1 MPQKVLVVDDD
12 YSTRDLLTTIL
23 TTAGYEAVSVGTLN
37 GAFQMITEDEPDAVI
52 ADVRLE
58 GYNGLQL
65 AALTPRP
72 IPIIMVTGYSDPA
85 LEQQARQMGADYL
98 LKPVQPQTL
107 LDVLRRRLGDAPSP
121 EASRRLPS

>member
-1 MPQKVLVVDDD
+1 
-12 YSTRDLLTTIL
+12 
-23 TTAGYEAVSVGTLN
+23 
-37 GAFQMITEDEPDAVI
+37 MITEDEPDAVI